1 MHSTKS
7 IFILLIAFASVAA
20 IGGYFAGKITT
31 EPIVIETEAPAV
43 KPAII
48 KTSQGPV
55 TEDTLRLNRA
65 LTENERLRKEIEALK
80 ASITDGEAKL
90 AAFDAEMEGATLQD
104 VANTIIA
111 NTMMPP
117 TPEQLKAEDAEA
129 HERMMQNIRN
139 HQQRMAQ
146 MRQQRIDFLSSIDT
160 TLLTPE
166 EQATHQ
172 AYIQAVKQH
181 AAMEAAVFE
190 SQMNDEYLSEEALM
204 AMRESA
210 MAMRE
215 LQNQER
221 TALLNAVGAMWN
233 VPEENLSSF
242 VNMVEEV
249 NAVLGGEGSR
259 GGMFGGGPM
268 IFMNGGPGAR
278 R

>member
-43 KPAII
+43 KPAIL

-80 ASITDGEAKL
+80 ASIADGEAER
-90 AAFDAEMEGATLQD
+90 AAIDAEMEGATLQD
-104 VANTIIA
+104 VV

-129 HERMMQNIRN
+129 HERMMQNIR
-139 HQQRMAQ
+139 HRQQRMAH
-146 MRQQRIDFLSSIDT
+146 MRQQRIDFLSGIDT

-190 SQMNDEYLSEEALM
+190 SQMNDQPLTEEALM

-210 MAMRE
+210 MAVRE

-249 NAVLGGEGSR
+249 NAVLGGEGGR

-268 IFMNGGPGAR
+268 IFMNGGPGGRGPR